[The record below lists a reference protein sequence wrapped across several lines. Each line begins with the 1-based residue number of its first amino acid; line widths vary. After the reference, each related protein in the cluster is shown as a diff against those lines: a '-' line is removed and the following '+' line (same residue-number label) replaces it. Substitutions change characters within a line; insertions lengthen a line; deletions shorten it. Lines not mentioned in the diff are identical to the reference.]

1 MSINKLMSACAIT
14 MAVCACS
21 TQKTNEWFVSHNGN
35 MPSNE
40 RIEQIA
46 KGDSREK
53 VRQVLGSPSTVVS
66 LDKNTW
72 IYMSADVK
80 RVAFLA
86 PEEVDRDVLTIRFD
100 DKGTV
105 TEVERMNKE
114 HGREIKVSSDAT
126 EAPGEQIGFFRK
138 YFGGVG
144 QYNPFGGM
152 GNNSSL

>member
-1 MSINKLMSACAIT
+1 MSINKLISVCAVAT
-14 MAVCACS
+14 AVCACS
-21 TQKTNEWFVSHNGN
+21 TQKTDEWFVSHNGN

-46 KGDSREK
+46 KGDSQEK
-53 VRQVLGSPSTVVS
+53 VRQLLGSPSSVVS
-66 LDKNTW
+66 LDRNTW
-72 IYMSADVK
+72 IYMSSDVK
-80 RVAFLA
+80 KVAFLK

-100 DKGTV
+100 DQGTV
-105 TEVERMNKE
+105 TAIERMNKDD
-114 HGREIKVSSDAT
+114 GREIKVSSDAT

-152 GNNSSL
+152 GGGNAL